1 MGFGME
7 SIGNRT
13 STRHSATRAALLL
26 GTALNCVGYAAS
38 AGAQN
43 VVSYGTTDYSLT
55 RTEPIV
61 GGPAAVSIT
70 TTDGNITLDL
80 GEVTSANNGTGY
92 GTAIGAN
99 NFGPGAVSI
108 RTSSAIVTGSGRSD
122 AINAGTTSGALTINA
137 GTVQANTGNNS
148 GIIANSTTGPITIT
162 ATNVTGRYG
171 ISALS
176 YDANGQLG
184 GQISITSTN
193 VSAGIDGND
202 TGRSKLGI
210 DAEGRTVVID
220 SGVVTV
226 RSPSYG
232 HGIFASSSEGTT
244 VRATET
250 RVEGNNTYGIT
261 AYSDRGLSVTS
272 GTITT
277 KGTNGYGINAY
288 ADQSTTIASGT
299 IITNGTGAHGI
310 RVQAASG
317 QNVASAQV
325 IDITSDSITTNGSGS
340 SAIYVTPGVGATT
353 IRSNAVT
360 SLGAGTPAIWVTGGS
375 GVIDVTSGTINAGVK
390 QAISAFNTGST
401 PVTVKSTEIRS
412 ALGGIGAGSRG
423 TTTVTS
429 DRIIIEGTQQ
439 GLFANAVAASG
450 HAVSVTSGTITAAGA
465 GGTGGISVS
474 QFNTAGASDAV
485 TVTSGSV
492 AANGNGGAGIQVF
505 GTTGPVS
512 VTSTGAVSTN
522 GTWVTIGS
530 GTNAFT
536 RYADG
541 IRVAN
546 AAGTITVDSNDV
558 TTLGDQAMGVRVEA
572 GQGIQS
578 FVIPSGTALGTGP
591 ISVISRGTISTAGQ
605 EATGIVALTGNSAA
619 TIDNRGT
626 IRTAGAWASGIDARF
641 GAGELT
647 ITSRDIEAIGESAYG
662 ISIDQQSGYGDAP
675 GSARITLTGTTKS
688 TNHAVSVNMNA
699 GAVAIA
705 NMGAIVTAGTSDFDG
720 HGIEVEGPV
729 DATID
734 NSGSITTAGIRSQG
748 IGVEEGR
755 TVAIRS
761 ASIQGGGNGVI
772 GINATG
778 SRSVAITSGLVTGYQ
793 SGIAAF
799 GGTVG
804 VTSERIDATGGVG
817 LNASADGAVAIKSGT
832 ITLVGTQA
840 RGTSGAMS
848 IYGNAI
854 TIDSDTITTSGLGNR
869 FGISAQA
876 INYDADGKTG
886 PLTITSRDI
895 TTTGNGAYGILALG
909 GTGAMTITSTGTIT
923 TTGTTRIAG
932 NGDPRQSNGIWAI
945 SAAAPVVITS
955 NAVSTAGDNASGIA
969 VEAGSAVTSFR
980 GFADRGAAQPIAIT
994 STGVITTLGANANGI
1009 LVQAGGSDTR
1019 VANSGTIATSG
1030 ANAMGI
1036 RVQANGGASTITS
1049 NAVST
1054 SGAGAT
1060 GIRVAGGAG
1069 AVDVTAATTGV
1080 TGATTNAIDL
1090 ASSGAVRVDGG
1101 TASAASGSAI
1111 LVRAGGMADVR
1122 AVNAIG
1128 GGDGYAGI
1136 SVVGGTGV
1144 TLAIGAAQ
1152 SNGTAVTGT
1161 DGTVTRADAVFA
1173 QATTGAIDATIGS
1186 ARASGAAADAVRLIA
1201 NGDDGAVTARV
1212 TGTLASDSGYGLFI
1226 DPPGAVSVSV
1236 ASDAVISGQSGG
1248 ISTVGGSNAITN
1260 AGSISA
1266 TGGAAITAMG
1276 ATSLDNSGT
1285 LTGSGGTA
1293 VQLGAS
1299 NDMVTL
1305 RTGSMVT
1312 GAIVGGGGTDAAMLV
1327 GTNSD
1332 TTANQTVASLTGF
1345 DSMAVKSGYWTAP
1358 STGMTSVAR
1367 TTIDTGA
1374 ALEVQS
1380 DATGLTGFASN
1391 AFVSNGTLV
1400 IRTSGT
1406 GSDPFGT
1413 NAVTGTGGVTFTGT
1427 GTTTLLGT
1435 NMLATTGTNRV
1446 EGGTLV
1452 LTGTQGGNF
1461 ATATGGTLQI
1471 GNGGTTGDF
1480 TGNLVNNGTLVI
1492 SRSNDIA
1499 YDGALTG
1506 SGVFVKEGAGRVVFG
1521 TGYAFTGTT
1530 MLNGGSIR
1538 LSTPVAADTALDVRG
1553 TGTVDLSG
1561 QANTVAQLAGN
1572 STTATVD
1579 VAGGALTVNQASST
1593 TFAGSVAGNG
1603 SLTKSGSGTLNLTG
1617 TNSYTGATTVTGG
1630 KLAVNGS
1637 IVSPV
1642 TVAAGGTLGGT
1653 GTVGTTAI
1661 ASGGTY
1667 APGNSIGTQTVNGN
1681 VGFAA
1686 GAIYQVEVNAAGQ
1699 SDQVNATGT
1708 ATLSGG
1714 TVQVLA
1720 ENGNYGRLTSYTIL
1734 TAAGG
1739 VNGRFASVTSNY
1751 AFLTP
1756 LLGYQANAVT
1766 LTLARNDVR
1775 FDALATNGNQ
1785 ARVANAIFARGTSDA
1800 LFNTV
1805 LFQSNAT
1812 APLVFGELAG
1822 ELNAGLST
1830 ELADSGRRIR
1840 HAVFD
1845 RAMRPGGEGLSLW
1858 AQGLQSRA
1866 MSDVTSQRGRLVS
1879 DRSGIVG
1886 GLDYRTGATRIG
1898 IFGGWQDQ
1906 DAVLRGRGARA
1917 DIKTGFAGADLTW
1930 SSGALSI
1937 QAGGLYAWH
1946 DIKTMRTL
1954 PVSGF
1959 GNVAATPDAHSAQL
1973 FAEVGYTLT
1982 HGEAAVTPFL
1992 RHAYIRTRV
2001 KGFAESGSLAA
2012 LSIAGQDRD
2021 IGTASA
2027 GIRVGGSAPVGTAT
2041 LLPRLSIAYERTYG
2055 DRIGTAIQRL
2065 GGTGP
2070 AFTTTSA
2077 GLGGDGLAIESNL
2090 DLVMGRL
2097 SIGVGSFASTADRW
2111 SDYGGKA
2118 RIGFRF

>member
-1 MGFGME
+1 ME
-7 SIGNRT
+7 SIESRT
-13 STRHSATRAALLL
+13 SARHSATRTALLL
-26 GTALNCVGYAAS
+26 STALGCVGYAAP

-43 VVSYGTTDYSLT
+43 IVSYGTTDYSLT
-55 RTEPIV
+55 RSERTD
-61 GGPAAVSIT
+61 GGPRTIDIST
-70 TTDGNITLDL
+70 SGGNITLDL
-80 GEVTSANNGTGY
+80 GEVTSVNNGTSIGV
-92 GTAIGAN
+92 AIGAN
-99 NFGPGAVSI
+99 NTGTGSVSI
-108 RTSSAIVTGSGRSD
+108 RNTSATTTGTGNSNAIDARSTSG
-122 AINAGTTSGALTINA
+122 AITVDAGTTQGTGTGIGLAALS
-137 GTVQANTGNNS
+137 NTG
-148 GIIANSTTGPITIT
+148 AIT
-162 ATNVTGRYG
+162 V
-171 ISALS
+171 
-176 YDANGQLG
+176 
-184 GQISITSTN
+184 TSTN
-193 VSAGIDGND
+193 AS
-202 TGRSKLGI
+202 GR
-210 DAEGRTVVID
+210 
-220 SGVVTV
+220 
-226 RSPSYG
+226 Y
-232 HGIFASSSEGTT
+232 GIFASSTGSADLTGGAVRVTSAAASAGMTGNQGTTQKVGIVAQGGTVVLDSGTVTVRSSTGGNGIFASSGKGTT
-244 VRATET
+244 VRATDT
-250 RVEGNNTYGIT
+250 RVEGNNVYGVR
-261 AYSDRGLSVTS
+261 AYSLQALS
-272 GTITT
+272 ITT
-277 KGTNGYGINAY
+277 GTVTTQGANGVGIGAFG
-288 ADQSTTIASGT
+288 DQSTTIASGT
-299 IITNGTGAHGI
+299 ITTNGTSAHGI
-310 RVQAASG
+310 RVQAATG
-317 QNVASAQV
+317 QSTDSAQV
-325 IDITSDSITTNGSGS
+325 TDITSDSITTNGTGS
-340 SAIYVTPGVGATT
+340 SAIYVTPGTGATT

-360 SLGAGTPAIWVTGGS
+360 SVGAGTPAIWVTGGS
-375 GVIDVTSGTINAGVK
+375 GAIDITSATMNVGTK
-390 QAISAFNTGST
+390 QAISAQSSGAAA
-401 PVTVKSTEIRS
+401 VTVKSTEIRS
-412 ALGGIGAGSRG
+412 VLGGIGATGRG
-423 TTTVTS
+423 ATTVTS
-429 DRIIIEGTQQ
+429 DRIIVEGTSQ
-439 GLFANAVAASG
+439 GSFANAIGASG

-465 GGTGGISVS
+465 GGTGGIAVS
-474 QFNTAGASDAV
+474 QFNTAGATDAV

-522 GTWVTIGS
+522 GTWLTTGS

-546 AAGTITVDSNDV
+546 AAGAITVDSNDV
-558 TTLGDQAMGVRVEA
+558 TTLGNQAMGVRVEA

-578 FVIPSGTALGTGP
+578 FAIPTGTTLGTGP

-626 IRTAGAWASGIDARF
+626 IRPAGAWASGIDARF

-662 ISIDQQSGYGDAP
+662 IRIDQQSGYGDAP

-688 TNHAVSVNMNA
+688 TNHAVNVDMNA
-699 GAVAIA
+699 GAVAIT
-705 NMGAIVTAGTSDFDG
+705 NMGAIVTAGTSNFDG

-729 DATID
+729 DVTVD

-748 IGVEEGR
+748 IEIEEGR

-778 SRSVAITSGLVTGYQ
+778 TTSLDVTSGLVAGYQ
-793 SGIAAF
+793 SGITAY
-799 GGTVG
+799 GGTVR
-804 VTSERIDATGGVG
+804 VASERIDTTGGVG
-817 LNASADGAVAIKSGT
+817 LTASADGAVTIKTGT
-832 ITLVGTQA
+832 INLVSTQA
-840 RGTSGAMS
+840 RGTSGALTAF
-848 IYGNAI
+848 GNAI
-854 TIDSDTITTSGLGNR
+854 TIDSDTIVASGLGNR

-895 TTTGNGAYGILALG
+895 TTTGNGAYGMLALG

-923 TTGTTRIAG
+923 TAGGTRFVG

-945 SAAAPVVITS
+945 TAAAPVTITS
-955 NAVSTAGDNASGIA
+955 NAISTAGDNANGIA

-994 STGVITTLGANANGI
+994 STGAITTLGANANGI
-1009 LVQAGGSDTR
+1009 LVQAGGSHTR
-1019 VANSGTIATSG
+1019 IANSGTITTSG

-1036 RVQANGGASTITS
+1036 QVQANGGATTIVS
-1049 NAVST
+1049 NAVAT

-1060 GIRVAGGAG
+1060 GIRVAGGTG
-1069 AVDVTAATTGV
+1069 AVDVTATTTGV
-1080 TGATTNAIDL
+1080 TGTMTNAIDL

-1101 TASAASGSAI
+1101 TASATSGSAI
-1111 LVRAGGMADVR
+1111 LVRAGGMAYVR
-1122 AVNAIG
+1122 AANATG
-1128 GGDGYAGI
+1128 GGDGHAGV

-1152 SNGTAVTGT
+1152 SSGTALT
-1161 DGTVTRADAVFA
+1161 DTNGTVTRADAVFA
-1173 QATTGAIDATIGS
+1173 QATNGAIDATIGS
-1186 ARASGAAADAVRLIA
+1186 ARASGAGADAVRLIA
-1201 NGDDGAVTARV
+1201 NGDGGAVTARV

-1226 DPPGAVSVSV
+1226 DPPGAVTISV
-1236 ASDAVISGQSGG
+1236 AGGATIAGQSGG

-1260 AGSISA
+1260 AGTISA

-1276 ATSLDNSGT
+1276 ATALDNSGT

-1312 GAIVGGGGTDAAMLV
+1312 GAIVGGGGTDAAMLI
-1327 GTNSD
+1327 GTSSSAAENQMV
-1332 TTANQTVASLTGF
+1332 ANFAGF
-1345 DSMAVKSGYWTAP
+1345 DSLAVNSGYWTAP

-1367 TTIDTGA
+1367 TTIDTAA

-1380 DATGLTGFASN
+1380 GANGLTGFASN

-1400 IRTSGT
+1400 VRTSGT

-1413 NAVTGTGGVTFTGT
+1413 NTVTGTGGVTFTGT
-1427 GTTTLLGT
+1427 GTTTLSGA

-1446 EGGTLV
+1446 EGGTLI
-1452 LTGTQGGNF
+1452 LTGAQGGTF
-1461 ATATGGTLQI
+1461 ATVGGGTLQI

-1492 SRSNDIA
+1492 NRSNDIA
-1499 YDGALTG
+1499 YNGALTG

-1521 TGYAFTGTT
+1521 TGYGFTGTT
-1530 MLNGGSIR
+1530 VLNGGSIR
-1538 LSTPVAADTALDVRG
+1538 LSTPVAANTELDVRG
-1553 TGTVDLSG
+1553 SGTVDLSG

-1572 STTATVD
+1572 STTAIVN

-1593 TFAGSVAGNG
+1593 TFAGNVEGDG

-1617 TNSYTGATTVTGG
+1617 TNSYTGPTTVTGG

-1642 TVAAGGTLGGT
+1642 TVASGGTLGGT

-1661 ASGGTY
+1661 ASGGIY
-1667 APGNSIGTQTVNGN
+1667 APGNSIGKQTVNGN

-1766 LTLARNDVR
+1766 LTLARNDFR
-1775 FDALATNGNQ
+1775 FDALATNRNQ
-1785 ARVANAIFARGTSDA
+1785 AQVANAIFARGASDA

-1845 RAMRPGGEGLSLW
+1845 RAMLPGGEGVSLW
-1858 AQGLQSRA
+1858 AQGLQSQA
-1866 MSDVTSQRGRLVS
+1866 MSDANSQRARLVS
-1879 DRSGIVG
+1879 DRTGIVG
-1886 GLDYRTGATRIG
+1886 GLDYRTGETRIDV
-1898 IFGGWQDQ
+1898 FGGWQDQ

-1917 DIKTGFAGADLTW
+1917 DIKTGFAGADVIW

-1937 QAGGLYAWH
+1937 QAGGLYTWH
-1946 DIKTMRTL
+1946 DIRTTRTL

-1973 FAEVGYTLT
+1973 FAEASHTLT
-1982 HGEAAVTPFL
+1982 RGQVAVTPFL
-1992 RHAYIRTRV
+1992 RHAYIHTRV

-2012 LSIAGQDRD
+2012 LGVAGQDRD
-2021 IGTASA
+2021 IGIASV
-2027 GIRVGGSAPVGTAT
+2027 GIRVGGSVPVGTAT

-2055 DRIGTAIQRL
+2055 DRIGTATQRL
-2065 GGTGP
+2065 GGSGPTFITTG
-2070 AFTTTSA
+2070 A
-2077 GLGGDGLAIESNL
+2077 GLGRDGLAIESNL

-2118 RIGFRF
+2118 RIGLRF

>member
-1 MGFGME
+1 M
-7 SIGNRT
+7 
-13 STRHSATRAALLL
+13 L
-26 GTALNCVGYAAS
+26 GTALSYAGCA
-38 AGAQN
+38 APAVAQN
-43 VVSYGTTDYSLT
+43 IASNGTTDYSLT
-55 RTEPIV
+55 RSERID
-61 GGPAAVSIT
+61 GGPRTVDIT
-70 TTDGNITLDL
+70 TSGGNITLDL
-80 GEVTSANNGTGY
+80 GEVTSVNNGTG
-92 GTAIGAN
+92 IGAAISASN
-99 NFGPGAVSI
+99 SGTGAVSI
-108 RTSSAIVTGSGRSD
+108 RTTSAIVTGTGRAD
-122 AINAGTTSGALTINA
+122 AIYAGSTSGAITINA
-137 GTVQANTGNNS
+137 GTARANTSNDVRNI
-148 GIIANSTTGPITIT
+148 GINAFSNTGPITIT
-162 ATNVTGRYG
+162 ATNASGRFG
-171 ISALS
+171 ILASS
-176 YDANGQLG
+176 YDFSTDPNGVLG
-184 GQISITSTN
+184 GAISITSAN
-193 VSAGIDGND
+193 VSAGIDSND
-202 TGRSKLGI
+202 TTRNKLGI
-210 DAEGRTVVID
+210 STQARTVVID

-226 RSPSYG
+226 RSPNYG
-232 HGIFASSSEGTT
+232 YGIFAGSSDGTT
-244 VRATET
+244 IRAADT
-250 RVEGNNTYGIT
+250 RVEGNNSHGIY
-261 AYSDRGLSVTS
+261 AYSDKGLSVTS

-277 KGTNGYGINAY
+277 KGTNGYGIWTF
-288 ADQSTTIASGT
+288 ADQSAVIASGT
-299 IITNGTGAHGI
+299 IATNGTGAHGI
-310 RVQAASG
+310 RVQATSTDD
-317 QNVASAQV
+317 NVSPQV
-325 IDITSDSITTNGSGS
+325 IDITSDSITTVGNGS
-340 SAIYVTPGVGATT
+340 SAIYVTPGTGATT
-353 IRSNAVT
+353 IRSNSVT
-360 SLGAGTPAIWVTGGS
+360 SLGTGTPGIWVVGGP
-375 GVIDVTSGTINAGVK
+375 GAVDLTSGTINAGVK
-390 QAISAFNTGST
+390 QAISAFNTGSA

-429 DRIIIEGTQQ
+429 DRVIIEGTQQ
-439 GLFANAVAASG
+439 GLFANAITVSG

-465 GGTGGISVS
+465 GGTGGIAVS
-474 QFNTAGASDAV
+474 QLNTAGATDAV

-512 VTSTGAVSTN
+512 VTSTGAVTTN
-522 GTWVTIGS
+522 GTLLVTGS
-530 GTNAFT
+530 GANAFT

-546 AAGTITVDSNDV
+546 AVGAISVDSNDV
-558 TTLGDQAMGVRVEA
+558 TTLGNQAMGVRVEA
-572 GQGIQS
+572 GQGVES
-578 FVIPSGTALGTGP
+578 FALPSGTTLGTGP

-641 GAGELT
+641 GAGELV
-647 ITSRDIEAIGESAYG
+647 ITSRDVEAIGESAYG

-720 HGIEVEGPV
+720 HGIEVTGPV
-729 DATID
+729 DVTID
-734 NSGSITTAGIRSQG
+734 NGGSITTAGIRSQG
-748 IGVEEGR
+748 IEVEEGR
-755 TVAIRS
+755 TVTIRS

-778 SRSVAITSGLVTGYQ
+778 ATSLGVTSGLVAGYQ
-793 SGIAAF
+793 SGITAY

-804 VTSERIDATGGVG
+804 VTSERIDTTGGVG
-817 LNASADGAVAIKSGT
+817 LSASADGAVTIKSGT
-832 ITLVGTQA
+832 INLVSTQA
-840 RGTSGAMS
+840 RGTSGGLTA
-848 IYGNAI
+848 YGNAI
-854 TIDSDTITTSGLGNR
+854 TIDSGTITASGVGNR

-876 INYDADGKTG
+876 MNYDADGKTG
-886 PLTITSRDI
+886 ALTITSRDI

-923 TTGTTRIAG
+923 TTGATRIVG

-945 SAAAPVVITS
+945 TAAAPVTITS
-955 NAVSTAGDNASGIA
+955 NAISTAGDNANGIA
-969 VEAGSAVTSFR
+969 VEAGPAVTSFQ
-980 GFADRGAAQPIAIT
+980 GFANRGTAQPIAIT
-994 STGVITTLGANANGI
+994 STGAIMTQGAGANGI

-1019 VANSGTIATSG
+1019 ITNSGTITTSG

-1036 RVQANGGASTITS
+1036 RVLANDGATTIAS
-1049 NAVST
+1049 NVVST

-1060 GIRVAGGAG
+1060 GIRVLGGTG
-1069 AVDVTAATTGV
+1069 AIDVTATTTAV
-1080 TGATTNAIDL
+1080 TGAMTNAIDL

-1101 TASAASGSAI
+1101 TASAASGSAM
-1111 LVRAGGMADVR
+1111 LVRAGGMANVR
-1122 AVNAIG
+1122 ATSVTA
-1128 GGDGYAGI
+1128 GGDGYAGV

-1173 QATTGAIDATIGS
+1173 QATNGAIDATIGS
-1186 ARASGAAADAVRLIA
+1186 ARASGAGADAVRLIA
-1201 NGDDGAVTARV
+1201 NGDGGAVAARV

-1226 DPPGAVSVSV
+1226 DPPGAVTVSV
-1236 ASDAVISGQSGG
+1236 ADGAAISGKSGG
-1248 ISTVGGSNAITN
+1248 INTVGGSNAITN
-1260 AGSISA
+1260 AGTISA
-1266 TGGAAITAMG
+1266 TGGAAITAIG
-1276 ATSLDNSGT
+1276 ATALDNSGT

-1312 GAIVGGGGTDAAMLV
+1312 GAIVGGGGTDTAMLV
-1327 GTNSD
+1327 GTNMGAS
-1332 TTANQTVASLTGF
+1332 ANQMVANFTGF
-1345 DSMAVKSGYWTAP
+1345 DSLAVKSGYWTAP
-1358 STGMTSVAR
+1358 ATGMTSVAR
-1367 TTIDTGA
+1367 TAIDTGA
-1374 ALEVQS
+1374 GLEVQS
-1380 DATGLTGFASN
+1380 GASGLTGFASN

-1400 IRTSGT
+1400 VRTSGT

-1413 NAVTGTGGVTFTGT
+1413 NAVTGSGGVTFTGT
-1427 GTTTLLGT
+1427 GTTTLSGT

-1452 LTGTQGGNF
+1452 LTGMQDGNF
-1461 ATATGGTLQI
+1461 ATASGGTLQI

-1492 SRSNDIA
+1492 NRSNEVT
-1499 YDGALTG
+1499 YNGALTG

-1530 MLNGGSIR
+1530 TLNGGSIR
-1538 LSTPVAADTALDVRG
+1538 LSTPVAANTALDVRG

-1572 STTATVD
+1572 STTATVN
-1579 VAGGALTVNQASST
+1579 VAGGALTVNQAGST

-1661 ASGGTY
+1661 ASGGIY

-1681 VGFAA
+1681 VGFAT

-1699 SDQVNATGT
+1699 SDRINATGT

-1734 TAAGG
+1734 TAARG
-1739 VNGRFASVTSNY
+1739 VNGRFASVTTNY

-1756 LLGYQANAVT
+1756 MLGYQADAVT

-1812 APLVFGELAG
+1812 APMVFGELAG

-1845 RAMRPGGEGLSLW
+1845 RAMLPGGDGLSLW
-1858 AQGLQSRA
+1858 AQGLQSQA
-1866 MSDVTSQRGRLVS
+1866 MSDATSQRARLVS
-1879 DRSGIVG
+1879 DRTGIVG
-1886 GLDYRTGATRIG
+1886 GLDYATGETRIG
-1898 IFGGWQDQ
+1898 VFGGWQDQ
-1906 DAVLRGRGARA
+1906 SAVLRGRGARA

-1930 SSGALSI
+1930 SNGGLTI

-1946 DIKTMRTL
+1946 DLKTVRTL
-1954 PVSGF
+1954 PVSGL
-1959 GNVAATPDAHSAQL
+1959 GSVTATPDAHSAQL

-1982 HGEAAVTPFL
+1982 RGQVAVTPFL

-2001 KGFAESGSLAA
+2001 KGFAESGSLAG
-2012 LSIAGQDRD
+2012 LSVAGQDRD

-2027 GIRVGGSAPVGTAT
+2027 GIRVGGSAPVGAAT

-2055 DRIGTAIQRL
+2055 DRIGTATQRL

-2070 AFTTTSA
+2070 AFTTTGA
-2077 GLGGDGLAIESNL
+2077 GLGRDGLAIESNL

-2097 SIGVGSFASTADRW
+2097 SIGVGSFASSADRW

-2118 RIGFRF
+2118 RIGLRF